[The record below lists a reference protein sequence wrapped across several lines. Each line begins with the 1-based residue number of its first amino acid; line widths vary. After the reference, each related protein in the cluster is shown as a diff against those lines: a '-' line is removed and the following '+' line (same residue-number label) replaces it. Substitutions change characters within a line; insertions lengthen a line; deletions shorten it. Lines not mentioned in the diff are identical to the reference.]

1 MTHFERDYLLNQQRP
16 IIQSLNKEV
25 DLTNALAANRE
36 KFALQMNYR
45 ELDRLT
51 AELER
56 ELNLVKTIR
65 TELEKYKVE
74 FNLQIQDEATKKI
87 QEVVNSINKMF
98 I

>member
-1 MTHFERDYLLNQQRP
+1 
-16 IIQSLNKEV
+16 
-25 DLTNALAANRE
+25 
-36 KFALQMNYR
+36 MNYR

-74 FNLQIQDEATKKI
+74 FNFQIENEATKKI

>member
-1 MTHFERDYLLNQQRP
+1 
-16 IIQSLNKEV
+16 
-25 DLTNALAANRE
+25 
-36 KFALQMNYR
+36 MNYR

-74 FNLQIQDEATKKI
+74 FNLQIENEATKKI